1 MINLVISTIQRQIV
15 IQSSWGGASLEDS
28 YNHGLKIHTYGTS
41 TLKNKWVK
49 LTSVSLPGNY
59 ESVNFFFLIMDREG
73 TGSAVELFSTAR
85 NEGSI
90 SAQTTKR
97 LFFKN
102 LLPSTYTNCY
112 PSDNFRMLKYN
123 TGLYELWY
131 KVLADW
137 TTMQIL
143 PIASNPLIIFHTGV
157 GTNLVNQDSLPT
169 ENVIQTILAT
179 DIT

>member
-1 MINLVISTIQRQIV
+1 MINSVISTIQKQIV
-15 IQSSWGGASLEDS
+15 IQSSWGGTSLENS
-28 YNHGLKIHTYGTS
+28 YDHGLKLQTYGTS

-49 LTSVSLPGNY
+49 LISVSLPGNY

-73 TGSAVELFSTAR
+73 TNSAIELFTTVR

-90 SAQTTKR
+90 AAPSTKR
-97 LFFKN
+97 LFYKN

-112 PSDNFRMLKYN
+112 PSDNFRLLKYN
-123 TGLYELWY
+123 DGVYELWY
-131 KVLADW
+131 KVQSEW

-143 PIASNPLIIFHTGV
+143 PIASNPLITFYTGV
-157 GTNLVNQDSLPT
+157 GTNLINRDSLPT
-169 ENVIQTILAT
+169 ENVIQTILVT